1 MEVPTNMSASKNALA
16 KKTAERRAAIIAA
29 ASAVFLEQGY
39 ESANLSDIMDRAG
52 GSFATLYGQFGDKKG
67 LLLAVLNDRIDAITT
82 SMSIELTGALPINQ
96 GLTLVGRTFV
106 TSVLET
112 ESLDIRRLL
121 IGMARRFPQIT
132 SRYLQLGPDRVIKT
146 LACYLEER
154 AEAEKIQL
162 RDSHQA
168 SREFLELASAGMVNW
183 ALLDVSFRP
192 GPSQINRAVDRAVRL
207 FLWDHSIGNPTT
219 DVTREL

>member
-1 MEVPTNMSASKNALA
+1 MSVPKNALA
-16 KKTAERRAAIIAA
+16 TKAAERRAAIIAA
-29 ASAVFLEQGY
+29 ASAVFLEEGY

-52 GSFATLYGQFGDKKG
+52 GSFATLYGQFGDKQG
-67 LLLAVLNDRIDAITT
+67 LLLAVLNDRIDAITK

-106 TSVLET
+106 KSVLET

-121 IGMARRFPQIT
+121 IGLARRFPQIT
-132 SRYLQLGPDRVIKT
+132 SRYLQLGPDRVIQT

-154 AEAEKIQL
+154 AEAGEIQL

-168 SREFLELASAGMVNW
+168 SKEFLELASAGMVNW

-192 GPSQINRAVDRAVRL
+192 GPVQINRAVDRAVRL
-207 FLWDHSIGNPTT
+207 FLWDHSPGNRTT
-219 DVTREL
+219 I